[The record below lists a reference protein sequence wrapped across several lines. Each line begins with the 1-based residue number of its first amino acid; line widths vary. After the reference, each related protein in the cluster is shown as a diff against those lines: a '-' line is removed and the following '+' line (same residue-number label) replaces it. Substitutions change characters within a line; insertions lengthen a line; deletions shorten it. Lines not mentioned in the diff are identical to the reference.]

1 MIISLQS
8 CQRDNAESPPFE
20 AAAMH
25 AVGKQQTKEIK
36 YQLHAVCA
44 GRAHAPAQKGGI
56 VMSRKCG

>member
-44 GRAHAPAQKGGI
+44 GRAHAPAQ
-56 VMSRKCG
+56 REA